1 MEVGWAGSGPHF
13 IYIHHAPIS
22 RHRSFA
28 LFFGLLVFPLHVSQ
42 CLLSAF
48 VVLITTYPEL
58 SRSSEMLQ
66 QSELQET
73 WNKEHQL
80 PQVFSDPLTKSDEQ
94 SRKLGEAG
102 VSLGECCSISASTE
116 IVEHTYL
123 ASSADPVQQDPC
135 LPPVQIGQI
144 LDSSTLPET
153 ICSEYLSSHLSENSA
168 TLSSSSSLSS
178 SSDSPN
184 LRRSVTVEGDQAVFS
199 EIMQITTSAVR
210 KLWIAEGVKTVDDLA
225 CLYTTS
231 RQICYHLDEHSL
243 EDKHIDSAVKSWTV
257 ARRWVSSWKRYNMRR
272 RKRKVLSPLPVR
284 DNKVFKSGRFGK
296 ICAVGLSAF
305 SNSPIPTQATTT
317 TIEPAF
323 HSSSPV
329 ILQ

>member
-1 MEVGWAGSGPHF
+1 MEYSCCWVGEWRLVGQGLPPHF

-66 QSELQET
+66 QSVSQET
-73 WNKEHQL
+73 WNREHQL

-94 SRKLGEAG
+94 SRKLDEAG

-116 IVEHTYL
+116 IVEHTYP
-123 ASSADPVQQDPC
+123 ASSADPVQRDPC
-135 LPPVQIGQI
+135 VPPVQNGQI

-153 ICSEYLSSHLSENSA
+153 ICSEYLSSHSSENSA
-168 TLSSSSSLSS
+168 TLSTSSSLSS

-184 LRRSVTVEGDQAVFS
+184 LRRLVTVEGDQAVFS
-199 EIMQITTSAVR
+199 EILCRSLLQQSANCGSQ
-210 KLWIAEGVKTVDDLA
+210 KE
-225 CLYTTS
+225 
-231 RQICYHLDEHSL
+231 
-243 EDKHIDSAVKSWTV
+243 
-257 ARRWVSSWKRYNMRR
+257 
-272 RKRKVLSPLPVR
+272 
-284 DNKVFKSGRFGK
+284 
-296 ICAVGLSAF
+296 
-305 SNSPIPTQATTT
+305 
-317 TIEPAF
+317 
-323 HSSSPV
+323 
-329 ILQ
+329 